1 MKSKLYP
8 PAKWGEIFRG
18 LQPEAADKK
27 ILLAGSEDQRASLEE
42 VLAALR
48 KNGCARAEIV
58 FPADLVEFV
67 NLIAGAEMVLTVD
80 TAAAHFA
87 TALDRPTLVLF
98 SGLHRGMFGPWRR
111 SERQSW
117 LLPGIAE
124 DVKKKNWPAGIAPE
138 RAAAEI
144 RALRGLRPEPV
155 PDSLPEPG

>member
-87 TALDRPTLVLF
+87 TAQERTAVVVVARDRGGREEKKLACR
-98 SGLHRGMFGPWRR
+98 HRAGTGGGGDSR
-111 SERQSW
+111 
-117 LLPGIAE
+117 A
-124 DVKKKNWPAGIAPE
+124 AGIAPGTCS
-138 RAAAEI
+138 R
-144 RALRGLRPEPV
+144 
-155 PDSLPEPG
+155 